1 MHSVEILQKLI
12 LRTTKYF
19 GSELGLKVNEN
30 ITIKNVD
37 EIHFLYTS
45 AFVSLSDG
53 FTGTIGISVER
64 PLIVPIAE
72 NLMFCEISDDEIDGY
87 AQDCTSEILNII
99 LANTILTLDIVK
111 KGGNVSITTP
121 YIIKESTTV
130 AKKKDGTMYFS
141 ELTIDNSKII
151 LSYFY

>member
-1 MHSVEILQKLI
+1 MNKIEILEKLI
-12 LRTTKYF
+12 LRTTNYF
-19 GSELGLKVNEN
+19 SSELGLNVDEN
-30 ITIKNVD
+30 FSIKNVN

-53 FTGTIGISVER
+53 FTGTIGISIER

-99 LANTILTLDIVK
+99 LANTIQTLDIVK
-111 KGGNVSITTP
+111 KGESVSITTP
-121 YIIKESTTV
+121 YVIKESTTL
-130 AKKKDGTMYFS
+130 AKKSNGTMYFC
-141 ELTIDNSKII
+141 ELTINNSKII